1 LQSYHVAPDV
11 ALCYIKLSKKLEYS
25 SLKYQGFTKFYFTGE
40 KAVKKKTLCTR
51 MMASSLTSDAVT
63 ELILLSK
70 GQRKPPMGYTLV
82 GYGKY
87 FLRRNCNRKCV

>member
-1 LQSYHVAPDV
+1 MLHQVVQETWIFKFEISRIH
-11 ALCYIKLSKKLEYS
+11 C
-25 SLKYQGFTKFYFTGE
+25 KFYFTGE
-40 KAVKKKTLCTR
+40 KVVKKKTLCTR

-87 FLRRNCNRKCV
+87 FLRRNCNRKWV

>member
-1 LQSYHVAPDV
+1 
-11 ALCYIKLSKKLEYS
+11 
-25 SLKYQGFTKFYFTGE
+25 
-40 KAVKKKTLCTR
+40 

>member
-1 LQSYHVAPDV
+1 
-11 ALCYIKLSKKLEYS
+11 
-25 SLKYQGFTKFYFTGE
+25 
-40 KAVKKKTLCTR
+40 
-51 MMASSLTSDAVT
+51 MMASSLTSDAVS

-87 FLRRNCNRKCV
+87 FHGQKFNAKCVEIPSIFNFLFKCVVYLYYF